1 MNKKSNSEF
10 AIFWRMLRKNKAAM
24 AGLLV
29 LLLIILCAVFADVI
43 APYDCMKQDL
53 TAMRELPSPQHPF
66 GTDEF
71 GRDILSRVIYGTRQS
86 LVIGFGAIAI
96 AAVVGGILGLI
107 SGFYGGII
115 DNIIMRVMDVMMAI
129 PGMLLAIAIVAA
141 LGSSLPNLLIAIAIA
156 KLPNYARIMRASVLS
171 TKKLEYV
178 TASKVMGISN
188 WKILFQD
195 ILPNSMSPMIVQS
208 TLGIAF
214 AILTAAGMS
223 FMGLGIQPPTPEWG
237 AMISTAKNY
246 IRDFPHM
253 AIFPGAA
260 IMLTI
265 LALNLLGDGLRDA
278 LDPKLRY

>member
-1 MNKKSNSEF
+1 MKDKNSEF
-10 AIFWRMLRKNKAAM
+10 RLFWRMLRKNKLAM
-24 AGLLV
+24 LG
-29 LLLIILCAVFADVI
+29 LIILTLIVLTAIFANVL
-43 APYDCMKQDL
+43 APYDYTAQNLVNMKKF
-53 TAMRELPSPQHPF
+53 PSMEHPF

-71 GRDILSRVIYGTRQS
+71 GRDILSRIIYGTSQS
-86 LVIGFGAIAI
+86 LVIGVGSIAI
-96 AAVVGGILGLI
+96 AVLAGGLIGLI
-107 SGFYGGII
+107 SGFYGGWL
-115 DNIIMRVMDVMMAI
+115 DNLLMRITDVMMAI

-141 LGSSLPNLLIAIAIA
+141 LGSSLKNLLIAIAIA
-156 KLPNYARIMRASVLS
+156 KLPNFARIMRATVMSAREQ
-171 TKKLEYV
+171 EYV

-188 WKILFQD
+188 WKILLED
-195 ILPNSMSPMIVQS
+195 ILPNSLSPMIVQA

-246 IRDFPHM
+246 IRDYPYM
-253 AIFPGAA
+253 VMFPGAA
-260 IMLTI
+260 IMITI

>member
-1 MNKKSNSEF
+1 MKDKNSEF
-10 AIFWRMLRKNKAAM
+10 RLFWRMLRKNKLAM
-24 AGLLV
+24 LG
-29 LLLIILCAVFADVI
+29 LIILTLIVLTAIFANVL
-43 APYDCMKQDL
+43 APYDYTAQNLVNMKKF
-53 TAMRELPSPQHPF
+53 PSMEHPF

-71 GRDILSRVIYGTRQS
+71 GRDILSRIIYGTRQS
-86 LVIGFGAIAI
+86 LVIGVGSIAI
-96 AAVVGGILGLI
+96 AVLAGGLIGLI
-107 SGFYGGII
+107 SGFYGGWL
-115 DNIIMRVMDVMMAI
+115 DNLLMRITDVMMAI

-141 LGSSLPNLLIAIAIA
+141 LGSSLKNLLIAIAIA
-156 KLPNYARIMRASVLS
+156 KLPNFARIMRATVMSAREQ
-171 TKKLEYV
+171 EYV

-188 WKILFQD
+188 WKILLED
-195 ILPNSMSPMIVQS
+195 ILPNSLSPMIVHA

-246 IRDFPHM
+246 IRDYPYM
-253 AIFPGAA
+253 VMFPGAA
-260 IMLTI
+260 IMITI

>member
-1 MNKKSNSEF
+1 ME
-10 AIFWRMLRKNKAAM
+10 
-24 AGLLV
+24 
-29 LLLIILCAVFADVI
+29 
-43 APYDCMKQDL
+43 
-53 TAMRELPSPQHPF
+53 HPF

-71 GRDILSRVIYGTRQS
+71 GRDILSRIIYGTRQS
-86 LVIGFGAIAI
+86 LVIGVGSIAI
-96 AAVVGGILGLI
+96 AVLAGGLIGLI
-107 SGFYGGII
+107 SGFYGGWL
-115 DNIIMRVMDVMMAI
+115 DNLLMRITDVMMAI

-141 LGSSLPNLLIAIAIA
+141 LGSSLKNLLIAIAIA
-156 KLPNYARIMRASVLS
+156 KLPNFARIMRATVMSAREQ
-171 TKKLEYV
+171 EYV

-188 WKILFQD
+188 WKILLED
-195 ILPNSMSPMIVQS
+195 ILPNSLSPMIVQA

-246 IRDFPHM
+246 IRDYPYM
-253 AIFPGAA
+253 VMFPGAA
-260 IMLTI
+260 IMITI

>member
-1 MNKKSNSEF
+1 MKKF
-10 AIFWRMLRKNKAAM
+10 
-24 AGLLV
+24 
-29 LLLIILCAVFADVI
+29 
-43 APYDCMKQDL
+43 
-53 TAMRELPSPQHPF
+53 PSMEHPF

-71 GRDILSRVIYGTRQS
+71 GRDILSRIIYGTRQS
-86 LVIGFGAIAI
+86 LVIGVGSIAI
-96 AAVVGGILGLI
+96 AVLAGGLIGLI
-107 SGFYGGII
+107 SGFYGGWL
-115 DNIIMRVMDVMMAI
+115 DNLLMRITDVMMAI

-141 LGSSLPNLLIAIAIA
+141 LGSSLKNLLIAIAIA
-156 KLPNYARIMRASVLS
+156 KLPNFARIMRATVMSAREQ
-171 TKKLEYV
+171 EYV

-188 WKILFQD
+188 WKILLED
-195 ILPNSMSPMIVQS
+195 ILPNSLSPMIVQA

-246 IRDFPHM
+246 IRDYPYM
-253 AIFPGAA
+253 VMFPGAA
-260 IMLTI
+260 IMITI

>member
-1 MNKKSNSEF
+1 MKDKNSEF
-10 AIFWRMLRKNKAAM
+10 RLFWRMLRKNKLAM
-24 AGLLV
+24 LG
-29 LLLIILCAVFADVI
+29 LIILTLIVLTAIFANVL
-43 APYDCMKQDL
+43 APYDYTAQNLVNMKKF
-53 TAMRELPSPQHPF
+53 PSMEHPF

-71 GRDILSRVIYGTRQS
+71 GRDILSRIIYGTRQS
-86 LVIGFGAIAI
+86 LVIGVGSIAI
-96 AAVVGGILGLI
+96 AVLAGGLIGLI
-107 SGFYGGII
+107 SGLYGGWL
-115 DNIIMRVMDVMMAI
+115 DNLLMRITDVMMAI

-141 LGSSLPNLLIAIAIA
+141 LGSSLKNLLIAIAIA
-156 KLPNYARIMRASVLS
+156 KLPNFARIMRATVMSAREQ
-171 TKKLEYV
+171 EYV

-188 WKILFQD
+188 WKILLED
-195 ILPNSMSPMIVQS
+195 ILPNSLSPMIVQA

-246 IRDFPHM
+246 IRDYPYM
-253 AIFPGAA
+253 VMFPGAA
-260 IMLTI
+260 IMITI

>member
-1 MNKKSNSEF
+1 MKDKNSEF
-10 AIFWRMLRKNKAAM
+10 RLFWRMLRKNKLAM
-24 AGLLV
+24 LG
-29 LLLIILCAVFADVI
+29 LIILTLIVLTAIFANVL
-43 APYDCMKQDL
+43 APYDYTAQNLVNMKKF
-53 TAMRELPSPQHPF
+53 PSMEHPF

-71 GRDILSRVIYGTRQS
+71 GPDIFSRIIYGTRQS
-86 LVIGFGAIAI
+86 LVIGVGSIAI
-96 AAVVGGILGLI
+96 AVLAGGLIGLI
-107 SGFYGGII
+107 SGFYGGWL
-115 DNIIMRVMDVMMAI
+115 DNLLMRITDVMMAI

-141 LGSSLPNLLIAIAIA
+141 LGSSLKNLLIAIAIA
-156 KLPNYARIMRASVLS
+156 KLPNFARIMRATVMSAREQ
-171 TKKLEYV
+171 EYV

-188 WKILFQD
+188 WKILLED
-195 ILPNSMSPMIVQS
+195 ILPNSLSPMIVQA

-246 IRDFPHM
+246 IRDYPYM
-253 AIFPGAA
+253 VMFPGAA
-260 IMLTI
+260 IMITI

>member
-1 MNKKSNSEF
+1 MKDKNSELRL
-10 AIFWRMLRKNKAAM
+10 FWRMLRKNKLARL
-24 AGLLV
+24 G
-29 LLLIILCAVFADVI
+29 LIILTLIVLTAIFANVL
-43 APYDCMKQDL
+43 APYDYTAQNLVNMKKF
-53 TAMRELPSPQHPF
+53 PSMEHPF

-71 GRDILSRVIYGTRQS
+71 GRDILSRIIYGTRQS
-86 LVIGFGAIAI
+86 LVIGVGSIAI
-96 AAVVGGILGLI
+96 AVLAGGLIGLI
-107 SGFYGGII
+107 SGFYGGWL
-115 DNIIMRVMDVMMAI
+115 DNLLMRITDVMMAI

-141 LGSSLPNLLIAIAIA
+141 LGSSLKNLLIAIAIA
-156 KLPNYARIMRASVLS
+156 KLPNFARIMRATVMSAREQ
-171 TKKLEYV
+171 EYV

-188 WKILFQD
+188 WKILLED
-195 ILPNSMSPMIVQS
+195 ILPNSLSPMIVQA

-246 IRDFPHM
+246 IRDYPYM
-253 AIFPGAA
+253 VMFPGAA
-260 IMLTI
+260 IMITI

>member
-1 MNKKSNSEF
+1 MKDKNSEF
-10 AIFWRMLRKNKAAM
+10 RLFWRMLRKNKLAM
-24 AGLLV
+24 LG
-29 LLLIILCAVFADVI
+29 LIILTLIVLTAIFANVL
-43 APYDCMKQDL
+43 APYDYTAQNLVNMKKF
-53 TAMRELPSPQHPF
+53 PSMEHPF

-71 GRDILSRVIYGTRQS
+71 GRDILSRSIYGTRQS
-86 LVIGFGAIAI
+86 LVIGVGSIAI
-96 AAVVGGILGLI
+96 AVLAGGLIGLI
-107 SGFYGGII
+107 SGFYGGWL
-115 DNIIMRVMDVMMAI
+115 DNLLMRITDVMMAI

-141 LGSSLPNLLIAIAIA
+141 LGSSLKNLLIAIAIA
-156 KLPNYARIMRASVLS
+156 KLPNFARIMRATVMSAREQ
-171 TKKLEYV
+171 EYV

-188 WKILFQD
+188 WKILLED
-195 ILPNSMSPMIVQS
+195 ILPNSLSPMIVQA

-246 IRDFPHM
+246 IRDYPYM
-253 AIFPGAA
+253 VMFPGAA
-260 IMLTI
+260 IMITI